1 MRTNSTTRPHWF
13 LITVLVLTLG
23 LGLIGRPW
31 EFLASGST
39 PPALTEPDARLTL
52 EMRGPLLHTLLQSVG
67 ATLALV
73 TAICAFSHFS
83 LLRNQTTAVV
93 GAALLFAGLIDVL
106 HIVVLDQFVSRVV
119 DQQQFG
125 PFTWALS
132 RIFHAGIVALGTGPF
147 AWGTPA
153 HGSWTGGKRWLL
165 VPGCAVMGIGTFAII
180 QVCAH
185 VENLP
190 EALKPAAVIPR
201 PWDGAALILYL
212 LAGGILLPRFYR
224 RHPSLFSFGLL
235 LSLLPHMLG
244 EALVAFGSRSMYDA
258 PFLTGQLLKLL
269 GYAVP
274 LAGLLIDYTRV
285 YRAEGELRS
294 TREKLAMAREIQQG
308 LLPDG
313 APQCRD
319 YQIEGLCIPTD
330 AVGGDFFDY
339 VPMADGHLGI
349 VIADVSGHDLGAAI
363 LMSQARAYLR
373 AEARYT
379 RSPGQLLAKMNLF
392 LCRDVRDRRFI
403 SVFIAVLHPTQ
414 PTFTYA
420 GAGHNGYLIGSQ
432 KLLRELEPTGPVLG
446 VVEMEYEECADIPL
460 APGESLVLLTDGW
473 PEATSHTGE
482 AFGMSRVIDSIA
494 NAHTS
499 PRNTLA
505 TLHERVLTFRKQLPA
520 DDDLTAV
527 IVKRPEAQESQ
538 HEPAVAG

>member
-1 MRTNSTTRPHWF
+1 M
-13 LITVLVLTLG
+13 TVLALTFG
-23 LGLIGRPW
+23 LGLVGRPW
-31 EFLASGST
+31 EFFASSSSAAA
-39 PPALTEPDARLTL
+39 PTEPDSRLTL

-147 AWGTPA
+147 AWGAP
-153 HGSWTGGKRWLL
+153 STGVWSGRKRWLL

-201 PWDGAALILYL
+201 PWDAAALILYL

-244 EALVAFGSRSMYDA
+244 EALVAFGSRSMYDV

-308 LLPDG
+308 LLPAA
-313 APQCRD
+313 APHCLD

-379 RSPGQLLAKMNLF
+379 RSPGQLLARMNLF

-403 SVFIAVLHPTQ
+403 SVFIAVLHPTD
-414 PTFTYA
+414 PVLTYA
-420 GAGHNGYLIGSQ
+420 GAGHNGYLIGPRG
-432 KLLRELEPTGPVLG
+432 LLRELPPTGPVLG
-446 VVEMEYEECADIPL
+446 VVEVEYEECSDITL
-460 APGESLVLLTDGW
+460 GPGESLVLLTDGW
-473 PEATSHTGE
+473 SEATAHTGE
-482 AFGMSRVIDSIA
+482 AFGMKRVIEALA
-494 NAHTS
+494 NASST
-499 PRNTLA
+499 PRQTLA
-505 TLHERVLTFRKQLPA
+505 ELHDRVLAFRRRVPA

-527 IVKRPEAQESQ
+527 IVKRPGAEQ
-538 HEPAVAG
+538 PAI